1 MTQEEKIKHLQN
13 AAMEDARAEADS
25 LISNYRA
32 ALETVLQTHQEEAR
46 RQAETRIKA
55 EATSARLRKNQ
66 AAAKAQLE
74 QKRELGKIQQKLK
87 DQVFEEVLAMLK
99 QYTNTASYMKFL
111 EGCIFQAVQ
120 FAAGEAIV
128 IYINES
134 DKKLIPTLEK
144 HTGAKLT
151 VSHEDFKGGIRAIIR
166 SRNVLIDHSFKTQLR
181 NEYDAF
187 LFTGGDSIA

>member
-1 MTQEEKIKHLQN
+1 
-13 AAMEDARAEADS
+13 MEDARAEADS

-32 ALETVLQTHQEEAR
+32 ALETVFQTHQEEAR

-66 AAAKAQLE
+66 AVAKAQLE

-87 DQVFEEVLAMLK
+87 DQIFEEVLAMLK
-99 QYTNTASYMKFL
+99 QYTNTASYVKFL

-120 FAAGEAIV
+120 FVAGEAIV

>member
-1 MTQEEKIKHLQN
+1 
-13 AAMEDARAEADS
+13 
-25 LISNYRA
+25 
-32 ALETVLQTHQEEAR
+32 
-46 RQAETRIKA
+46 
-55 EATSARLRKNQ
+55 
-66 AAAKAQLE
+66 
-74 QKRELGKIQQKLK
+74 
-87 DQVFEEVLAMLK
+87 
-99 QYTNTASYMKFL
+99 MKFL
-111 EGCIFQAVQ
+111 ESCIFQAVQ

-144 HTGAKLT
+144 RTGAKLT
-151 VSHEDFKGGIRAIIR
+151 ISHEDFKGGIRAIIR